1 MSTSAQGGLIRG
13 VPTTLADYSDRAVR
27 TSEWRSISNNW
38 NHIADERSRTL
49 VCWAAEST
57 TTGGITNSKVPNAW
71 QRLVSFGPFPLLV
84 GADGRPYTVRLA
96 VGGRSIASAYLRIG
110 VCVAGTANEQ
120 MGLTT
125 APANVLETAAF
136 NNSTNLWRIDGY
148 VTLDAEFVNYAI
160 ANGLSGASPSSVA
173 AVLVTVEVWAKAAS
187 TSTVYATQAYAAEQ
201 VAL

>member
-38 NHIADERSRTL
+38 NHVADERSRTL

-57 TTGGITNSKVPNAW
+57 TAGGIGNSKGSSVW
-71 QRLVSFGPFPLLV
+71 GRLVSFGPFPLLV

-96 VGGRSIASAYLRIG
+96 VGGRSTASAYLRIG
-110 VCVAGTANEQ
+110 VCISGTADEQ

-125 APANVLETAAF
+125 APANVLETVAF
-136 NNSTNLWRIDGY
+136 NNATNLWRIDGY

-160 ANGLSGASPSSVA
+160 VNGLSGASPSSVA
-173 AVLVTVEVWAKAAS
+173 AVFVTVEVWAKAAS
-187 TSTVYATQAYAAEQ
+187 TQTVYATQAYAAEQ